1 MKPAE
6 EIKLF
11 KAAKNLIRQGY
22 GLDCKTFNKDC
33 IDCRAKAAYA
43 FINNH
48 IKILEME

>member
-1 MKPAE
+1 MESRE

-11 KAAKNLIRQGY
+11 KAAKKLLKESY
-22 GLDCKTFNKDC
+22 GLNCKTFNKDC